1 MGPDVLRRK
10 LQKKL
15 KHKPYRKCP
24 QCGERMECRLVRD
37 DRDDWHLFKYCGDF
51 RQGRIGQPDFFCLP
65 AAQGCGYFCELFW
78 SGGGTGRH
86 IPHGSNPGRG
96 KG

>member
-1 MGPDVLRRK
+1 MSPDVLRRK

-24 QCGERMECRLVRD
+24 DCGERMQCKLAERGDGWHLWKHCGELFVRD
-37 DRDDWHLFKYCGDF
+37 SLVWCR
-51 RQGRIGQPDFFCLP
+51 P
-65 AAQGCGYFCELFW
+65 ARAVNGTKLGCGYFKELFW

-86 IPHGSNPGRG
+86 IPHE
-96 KG
+96 